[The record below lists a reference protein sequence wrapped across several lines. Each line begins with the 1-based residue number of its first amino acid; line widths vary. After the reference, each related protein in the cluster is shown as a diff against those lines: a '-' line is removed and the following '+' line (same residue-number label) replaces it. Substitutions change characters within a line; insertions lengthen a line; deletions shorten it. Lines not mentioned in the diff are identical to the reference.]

1 MVETWQQENYFLELI
16 HACPPGFV
24 YILPLRISRRGGG
37 LAILHKTI
45 YKTSPLSVST
55 YASFESVALSISGP
69 TPTVLAVVYW
79 PPKYCKTFFDEF
91 CAFLTS
97 LCTLSPNIILLG
109 DFNIH
114 VDSASN
120 SFTRDFNSC
129 LDSFCLHQD
138 VDFPTHSKG
147 HTLDLV
153 CCSGVTPLKCTA
165 TVIPISDHKWLS
177 FNVNVTLSRS
187 KQQRSITFCNIKKIN
202 PSTFTAVISNLSY
215 SDHFSSDDLVSF
227 YNSELRQHLDNFATL
242 KSRSVSFT
250 HSAPWFTP
258 ELRQLKTEGSRLERI
273 FKRTGLM
280 VHRELYNEHVHLY
293 KDTLSAANYELHSH
307 LN

>member
-1 MVETWQQENYFLELI
+1 MDDCKFNFFCLVETWQQENDFLELN

-24 YILPLRISRRGGG
+24 YISQPRISRRGGG
-37 LAILHKTI
+37 LAILHKSI
-45 YKTSPLSVST
+45 YKASPLTVST

-69 TPTVLAVVYW
+69 TPTVLAVVYQ
-79 PPKYCKTFFDEF
+79 PPKYCNTFLDEF

-129 LDSFCLHQD
+129 LDSFGLHQY

-153 CCSGVTPLKCTA
+153 CCSCVTPLDCTA
-165 TVIPISDHKWLS
+165 TVIPISDHKLLS
-177 FNVNVTLSRS
+177 FHVNVTLSRS
-187 KQQRSITFCNIKKIN
+187 KQQHSMTFRNIKKIN
-202 PSTFTAVISNLSY
+202 PSAFTAAITNLSY
-215 SDHFSSDDLVSF
+215 SDHLSSSDDLVSF
-227 YNSELRQHLDNFATL
+227 YNSELRQLLDNFAPL
-242 KSRSVSFT
+242 KSQTVSFT

-258 ELRQLKTEGSRLERI
+258 ELHQLKTKGRRLER
-273 FKRTGLM
+273 
-280 VHRELYNEHVHLY
+280 LY
-293 KDTLSAANYELHSH
+293 
-307 LN
+307 